1 MQKIIYKED
10 KGTNFGKWSDDTSKL
25 MYFDSVKDILSK
37 IDTTGIVAD
46 YGGANGILKEFISN
60 IISIDIDAS
69 KKPDIVD
76 NILTHKGNYDLIII
90 RFVLHYLNDYE
101 VLKLFKHIKSYHKG
115 KILII
120 QFTNED
126 LKSKYFNSKNEF
138 KYFRT
143 KKQLE
148 KLLPKFKNIYSINYN
163 CTKEFY
169 KNRLNIENAKKHKE
183 QINAYLL
190 CTQ

>member
-10 KGTNFGKWSDDTSKL
+10 KGINFGKWSDNTSKL

-37 IDTTGIVAD
+37 INIKGKVAD
-46 YGGANGILKEFISN
+46 YGGANGILKQFIPN

-69 KKPDIVD
+69 KNPDIID
-76 NILTHKGNYDLIII
+76 NILTHKGIYDLIII
-90 RFVLHYLNDYE
+90 RFVLHYLNDYK
-101 VLKLFKHIKSYHKG
+101 VLQLFDNIKKYHRG
-115 KILII
+115 RVLII

-126 LKSKYFNSKNEF
+126 LKSKYANSKNEF

-143 KKQLE
+143 KNQLE
-148 KLLPKFKNIYSINYN
+148 NLLPKFENIYSIEYE

-169 KNRLNIENAKKHKE
+169 KNRLNIKKGIKHKE
-183 QINAYLL
+183 QINAYLI
-190 CTQ
+190 

>member
-1 MQKIIYKED
+1 MQNIIYKED
-10 KGTNFGKWSDDTSKL
+10 KGMNFGKWSDNISKL
-25 MYFDSVKDILSK
+25 IYFDSVKDILSK
-37 IDTTGIVAD
+37 IDITGIVAD

-143 KKQLE
+143 KNQLE

-169 KNRLNIENAKKHKE
+169 KNRLNIENAKNHKE

-190 CTQ
+190 

>member
-1 MQKIIYKED
+1 MQNIIYKED
-10 KGTNFGKWSDDTSKL
+10 NGIDFGKWSDNTSKL

-37 IDTTGIVAD
+37 IDTKGKIAD
-46 YGGANGILKEFISN
+46 YGGANGILKQFIPN

-69 KKPDIVD
+69 KNPDIVD
-76 NILTHKGNYDLIII
+76 NILTHNGNYDLIII

-101 VLKLFKHIKSYHKG
+101 VLKLFKNIEKYHKG

-126 LKSKYFNSKNEF
+126 LKSKYYNSKNEF

-143 KKQLE
+143 KNQLQ
-148 KLLPKFKNIYSINYN
+148 KLLPKFKNIYSIKYE
-163 CTKEFY
+163 CSIEFY
-169 KNRLNIENAKKHKE
+169 KNRLNIENAKNHIE
-183 QINAYLL
+183 EINAYLI
-190 CTQ
+190 